1 MAKRFKYIV
10 NENRDYVVEI
20 EAENEDEAIDIGR
33 KIDGSEFEPI
43 VKNIFGTPFWTFS
56 RVEEIKEGDG

>member
-1 MAKRFKYIV
+1 MTKRFKYIV

-33 KIDGSEFEPI
+33 KIDGSEFEG
-43 VKNIFGTPFWTFS
+43 VGQSFWEFV
-56 RVEEIKEGDG
+56 RVEEIKGEE

>member
-1 MAKRFKYIV
+1 MAKKFKYIM

-33 KIDGSEFEPI
+33 NIDGSEFEG
-43 VKNIFGTPFWTFS
+43 VGEGFWEFV
-56 RVEEIKEGDG
+56 RVEEIKDED